1 MSVYKQFLPK
11 DYAVVPFNANKQYNF
26 NSSSAALNNISFFS
40 SSFNSESIDLY
51 NSGNVKYQQINHL
64 YYSNYLTNI
73 NNKLGDINYLKHKRV
88 LYKDATIISIPTGLY
103 GHKIK
108 PGSFSLISN
117 NTKIIDD
124 SYGNLIISGTI
135 IDNYITDPRSILLNI
150 GPNKGF
156 ERYDLNTYTNGQ
168 SLIDGVESYSTPPN
182 NLEYDDSYFLN
193 KIYYNNVTFSET
205 SLKDDYS
212 LFSEINFNGTSSK
225 LKINHD
231 EKFNFNDDNN
241 FSIEFW
247 INPKNNLNN
256 NDTVYIIGKSGTKTV
271 IPSESTQPLDV
282 IAEPQHPFQVY
293 LKKVEGITDLILHFT
308 RYDGNNSSITTT
320 NIPLNNKTHIICN
333 YSSSKIFIQKNAN
346 KENEIDSSLGICKN
360 NANIYI
366 GSEGGVT
373 NYFSGSLSQIKIY
386 NKSINNVQSINHYN
400 ISNGSPYIGNIF
412 YSNGLAT
419 LTHPF
424 YTIKHDVL
432 GIGQMEVDNEN
443 QELDIFTVGGTDV
456 GGGNSKFISNIK
468 FQGSHLIY
476 ENEYKCNIDEHE
488 YNNTLNPTVRKL
500 KTSQNPDL
508 ADFATGSLFKP
519 YITTVGLYNENNELL
534 VVGKLGQ
541 PIRTSNETDTT
552 IILRWDT

>member
-193 KIYYNNVTFSET
+193 KIKYIIIMLL
-205 SLKDDYS
+205 SLK
-212 LFSEINFNGTSSK
+212 
-225 LKINHD
+225 H
-231 EKFNFNDDNN
+231 
-241 FSIEFW
+241 
-247 INPKNNLNN
+247 
-256 NDTVYIIGKSGTKTV
+256 
-271 IPSESTQPLDV
+271 
-282 IAEPQHPFQVY
+282 H
-293 LKKVEGITDLILHFT
+293 
-308 RYDGNNSSITTT
+308 
-320 NIPLNNKTHIICN
+320 
-333 YSSSKIFIQKNAN
+333 
-346 KENEIDSSLGICKN
+346 
-360 NANIYI
+360 
-366 GSEGGVT
+366 
-373 NYFSGSLSQIKIY
+373 
-386 NKSINNVQSINHYN
+386 
-400 ISNGSPYIGNIF
+400 
-412 YSNGLAT
+412 
-419 LTHPF
+419 
-424 YTIKHDVL
+424 
-432 GIGQMEVDNEN
+432 
-443 QELDIFTVGGTDV
+443 
-456 GGGNSKFISNIK
+456 
-468 FQGSHLIY
+468 
-476 ENEYKCNIDEHE
+476 
-488 YNNTLNPTVRKL
+488 
-500 KTSQNPDL
+500 
-508 ADFATGSLFKP
+508 
-519 YITTVGLYNENNELL
+519 
-534 VVGKLGQ
+534 
-541 PIRTSNETDTT
+541 
-552 IILRWDT
+552 